1 MFTSNHDENSWA
13 GTEFERMGDAAE
25 LMAALTFTL
34 PQGQPLI
41 YTGQEVGFDHRFLFF
56 EKDPI
61 PGWEENDYTAMYRE
75 LCRLRHTRPALRPG
89 KEGSFE
95 FLTSSSDEGSLDD
108 KILAFKRMNAGDT
121 LTVIANLS
129 AEPVNA
135 VVKTAEGEEIH
146 CELNP
151 WGYMLK

>member
-1 MFTSNHDENSWA
+1 
-13 GTEFERMGDAAE
+13 
-25 LMAALTFTL
+25 
-34 PQGQPLI
+34 
-41 YTGQEVGFDHRFLFF
+41 
-56 EKDPI
+56 
-61 PGWEENDYTAMYRE
+61 MYRE

-95 FLTSSSDEGSLDD
+95 FLTSSSDEGSIDD
-108 KILAFKRMNAGDT
+108 KVLAFKRMNAGDT

-135 VVKTAEGEEIH
+135 VVRTAEGEEIH
-146 CELNP
+146 CGLNP